1 MLAGVE
7 HKSVSPVFVGR
18 VGELGAL
25 RGALT
30 AARTGEPQA
39 LLIGGEA
46 GVGKTRLLEEF
57 AAEAGREGECVALG
71 ACVESGAE
79 GLPFAPFAAVLRTL
93 RRLLPEEFAA
103 GAAGQEGELARLL
116 PDLGEAPSGRSGEEG
131 TARLFYLTA
140 RLLEHL
146 AAERTVVLVVEDL
159 HWADAST
166 RRLIAYLFRTL
177 RTGRLLV
184 LASYRADDIHRRHP
198 LRPLLAEL
206 DRLRTV
212 QRLEL
217 PRFNRAEVAS
227 QLAGILAAEPDE
239 SLVDDVFTRSEGNAF
254 FVEELTVAAS
264 SGCQTGL
271 TDSLRD
277 LLLVRV
283 EALPER
289 SQHLVRLAAEG
300 GPTTEYALLAAVARL
315 PETELLDA
323 LRAAV
328 GAHILLPSADG
339 DGYRFRH
346 ALVRE
351 AVTDDLLP
359 GERTRIGRQFAEAL
373 AADPALVAPDA
384 YATRLAGYWY
394 RAHDAAKALP
404 AVLRAAAEAR
414 RRHAY
419 AEQFSLLERAMELWD
434 SVAEEIRDALRSADH
449 AEVYP
454 HVTARRG
461 PGTGEGPDAPLRYLH
476 LMADATV
483 AGRLCGQRER
493 AYKIAKRAVRML
505 GEPATGTGAAWDE
518 PLFAAWFWVQRSR
531 VAESVGRGDGWQEL
545 HTAQELVRGLPPS
558 EMHAEVLSCLASW
571 WMLHRPGPEAFAAAE
586 RAVQYARMVGAD
598 DDVELAARGTLAG
611 LRVDSGDIETGLTEL
626 REVLA
631 DALRRERPHQIGRCY
646 VNLPSH
652 LEGIGRSAEAAAL
665 IEEGLRKCHRYGLL
679 FSATFIHANHAESL
693 LSLGRWDEALRS
705 ADATAGL
712 TGQAKPAG
720 MASHTRAVVALARGD
735 LTTAVRELALARSR
749 VGSHGAMPQ
758 HALPLA
764 TARLGIA
771 AAEGR
776 ILDARA
782 ELRAAA
788 EPGFPPGTQRYAWP
802 LLVTAAT
809 VESDARGLPGTEEG
823 RADFLALLR
832 HLAKNLVTFV
842 PVCEAHAVWVRA
854 ELRRAEA
861 RDTVAD
867 WTEAHRQL
875 LPLERPWDLA
885 RVELRYAEALL
896 ADSGAR
902 PGPGRTQAAE
912 LLRSARATARR
923 LGARPLAEGVDLL
936 ARRARLSL
944 STRPGAKALP
954 QVPTDPAEALGLTRR
969 EREVLRLLVAGR
981 TNRHIAAEL
990 FISPKTASV
999 HVSHI
1004 LAKLEVSSRGEAA
1017 AVAHRLRLVQEEQR
1031 DQGEQRDGEGPQG
1044 GAEAVAGTGGAEPMS
1059 GAASPAG

>member
-1 MLAGVE
+1 MLTGVE

-18 VGELGAL
+18 ATELGTL
-25 RGALT
+25 RRALT
-30 AARTGEPQA
+30 DVRAGEPQA

-57 AAEAGREGECVALG
+57 TAEAAGQGALVALG
-71 ACVESGAE
+71 ACVESGTE

-116 PDLGEAPSGRSGEEG
+116 PDLGEAALARSGEEG
-131 TARLFYLTA
+131 TARLFDLTA

-146 AAERTVVLVVEDL
+146 AAARTVVLVVEDL

-177 RTGRLLV
+177 RIGRLLV

-217 PRFNRAEVAS
+217 PRFNRAEVAG
-227 QLAGILAAEPDE
+227 QLAGILAAEPDD
-239 SLVDDVFTRSEGNAF
+239 STVDEVFARSEGNAF
-254 FVEELTVAAS
+254 FVEELTVAAR
-264 SGCQTGL
+264 SGCHAGL

-315 PETELLDA
+315 PETDLLDA

-328 GAHILLPSADG
+328 GAHILLPSEDG

-359 GERTRIGRQFAEAL
+359 GERARIGRQFAEAL
-373 AADPALVAPDA
+373 AADPTLVAPDA

-419 AEQFSLLERAMELWD
+419 AEQFTLLERAMELWD
-434 SVAEEIRDALRSADH
+434 GVPEEIRGALRSADH

-454 HVTARRG
+454 HLTARRG

-476 LMADATV
+476 LMADAAV

-493 AYKIAKRAVRML
+493 AYKIAKKAVRML
-505 GEPATGTGAAWDE
+505 GEPASTGESWDE

-558 EMHAEVLSCLASW
+558 EMHAEVLSCVASW
-571 WMLHRPGPEAFAAAE
+571 WMLHRPGPEAYAAAE

-611 LRVDSGDIETGLTEL
+611 LRIDSGDIDTGLAEL
-626 REVLA
+626 RAVLA

-652 LEGIGRSAEAAAL
+652 LEGLGRSAEAAAL
-665 IEEGLRKCHRYGLL
+665 IEQGLKECDRYGLL
-679 FSATFIHANHAESL
+679 FTATFIHANHAESL
-693 LSLGRWDEALRS
+693 ISLGRWDEALRS
-705 ADATAGL
+705 ADAAAGL

-720 MASHTRAVVALARGD
+720 MAAHSRTVIALARGD
-735 LTTAVRELALARSR
+735 LGTAVRQDALARSR

-764 TARLGIA
+764 TARLSIA

-776 ILDARA
+776 VHDARA

-788 EPGFPPGTQRYAWP
+788 EAGFPPGTQRYAWP
-802 LLVTAAT
+802 LLVAAAT
-809 VESDARGLPGTEEG
+809 TESDARGLPGAEEG
-823 RADFLALLR
+823 RADHIALVR

-842 PVCEAHAVWVRA
+842 PVCEAQAAWVRA
-854 ELRRAEA
+854 ELRRGEGQ
-861 RDTVAD
+861 DTVEDWAD
-867 WTEAHRQL
+867 THQRF

-885 RVELRYAEALL
+885 RVALRHAEALL
-896 ADSGAR
+896 AHSGTR

-912 LLRSARATARR
+912 LLRSARATARL
-923 LGARPLAEGVDLL
+923 LGARPLADSIDLL

-944 STRPGAKALP
+944 STRPAPTPRPDA
-954 QVPTDPAEALGLTRR
+954 PTDPAEALGLTRR
-969 EREVLRLLVAGR
+969 EREVLSLLVAGR
-981 TNRHIAAEL
+981 TNRHIAEEL

-1017 AVAHRLRLVQEEQR
+1017 AVAHRLRLVGGGPGGSES
-1031 DQGEQRDGEGPQG
+1031 EGVGG
-1044 GAEAVAGTGGAEPMS
+1044 GAGGGEK
-1059 GAASPAG
+1059 GVGV

>member
-18 VGELGAL
+18 RAELDTLRRASAQARAGA
-25 RGALT
+25 
-30 AARTGEPQA
+30 PQA

-57 AAEAGREGECVALG
+57 IAEAAREGDLVALG
-71 ACVESGAE
+71 SCVESGAE
-79 GLPFAPFAAVLRTL
+79 GLPFAPFAALLRTL

-116 PDLGEAPSGRSGEEG
+116 PDLGEAPGGRSGEEG
-131 TARLFYLTA
+131 TARLFDLTA
-140 RLLEHL
+140 RLLQHL
-146 AAERTVVLVVEDL
+146 AAERDIVLVVEDL

-177 RTGRLLV
+177 RTGRLSV

-217 PRFNRAEVAS
+217 PRFNRAEVAR
-227 QLAGILAAEPDE
+227 QLAGILAAEPDD

-254 FVEELTVAAS
+254 FVEELTVAAR
-264 SGCQTGL
+264 SGCHTGL

-300 GPTTEYALLAAVARL
+300 GPTTEYALLAAVAQL

-328 GAHILLPSADG
+328 GAHILLPSEHG

-373 AADPALVAPDA
+373 AADPALVATDA

-404 AVLRAAAEAR
+404 AVLRAAREAR

-434 SVAEEIRDALRSADH
+434 GVPGEIRGALRCADH
-449 AEVYP
+449 TEVYS
-454 HVTARRG
+454 HLTARRG
-461 PGTGEGPDAPLRYLH
+461 PGTGEGPEAPLRYLH

-505 GEPATGTGAAWDE
+505 GEPATTTGESWDE

-558 EMHAEVLSCLASW
+558 ETHAEVLSCVASW
-571 WMLHRPGPEAFAAAE
+571 WMLHRPGPEAYAAAE
-586 RAVQYARMVGAD
+586 RAVQYARMVDAD
-598 DDVELAARGTLAG
+598 DIELAARCTLAG
-611 LRVDSGDIETGLTEL
+611 LRVDSGDIDTGLAEL
-626 REVLA
+626 RDVLA

-665 IEEGLRKCHRYGLL
+665 SEEGLQTCHRYGLL
-679 FSATFIHANHAESL
+679 SSATFIHANHAESL
-693 LSLGRWDEALRS
+693 VSLGRWDEALRS
-705 ADATAGL
+705 ADAAAGP
-712 TGQAKPAG
+712 TGQTKPAG
-720 MASHTRAVVALARGD
+720 MAAHTRTVIALARGD
-735 LTTAVRELALARSR
+735 LATAAQQDALARIR
-749 VGSHGAMPQ
+749 VGSHRAMPQ

-788 EPGFPPGTQRYAWP
+788 ETGFPPGTQRYAWP
-802 LLVTAAT
+802 LLLAAAT
-809 VESDARGLPGTEEG
+809 AESETRGLPGAEEG
-823 RADFLALLR
+823 RAAHLALVR
-832 HLAKNLVTFV
+832 RLAKNLVTCV
-842 PVCEAHAVWVRA
+842 PVGEAQAAWVRA

-861 RDTVAD
+861 QDTVAD
-867 WTEAHRQL
+867 WAEAHRRF
-875 LPLERPWDLA
+875 LPLGRPFDLA
-885 RVELRYAEALL
+885 RVGLRHAEALL

-902 PGPGRTQAAE
+902 PGPGRAQAAG

-923 LGARPLAEGVDLL
+923 LGTRPLADSIDLL

-944 STRPGAKALP
+944 STRPTTRALP
-954 QVPTDPAEALGLTRR
+954 QAPADPAEALGLTRR

-981 TNRHIAAEL
+981 TNRHIADEL

-1004 LAKLEVSSRGEAA
+1004 LAKLEVSTRGEAA
-1017 AVAHRLRLVQEEQR
+1017 AVAHRLRLV
-1031 DQGEQRDGEGPQG
+1031 G
-1044 GAEAVAGTGGAEPMS
+1044 GAEGGTGS
-1059 GAASPAG
+1059 GRSEGETRGGEGR